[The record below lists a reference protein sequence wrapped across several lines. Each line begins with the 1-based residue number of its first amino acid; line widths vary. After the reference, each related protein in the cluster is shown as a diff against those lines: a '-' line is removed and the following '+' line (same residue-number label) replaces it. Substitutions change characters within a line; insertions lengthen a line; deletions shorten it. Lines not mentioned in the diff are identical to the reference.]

1 MAHKDQKEFIENI
14 LNRFNEKI
22 TKSKNILEVGSQN
35 INGTIKDYYPD
46 LESKVWVGLDIGEG
60 KDVDFTIPGELIQL
74 PSGWADVAISS
85 ECFEHAENWSEIF
98 LNMIRI
104 THINSLIILT
114 FAGKGRPAHG
124 TIDSDIGS
132 SPYTN
137 SFYKNIDLVDFVT
150 KFEIDKYFSKYA
162 IEINHENRDTYFW
175 GLRNNSYKDTELM
188 SSEENLARV
197 RGQLAMV
204 IIKNHQLKHE
214 ISNIKSLYFK
224 KVFLVIEKFI
234 KRLRK
239 LKNKN

>member
-1 MAHKDQKEFIENI
+1 MAHKDQKAFIENI
-14 LNRFNEKI
+14 LNRFNEKV

-35 INGTIKDYYPD
+35 INGTIKDSYPD
-46 LESKVWVGLDIGEG
+46 LESKVWVGIDIGEG

-85 ECFEHAENWSEIF
+85 ECFEHAENWSEIL

-137 SFYKNIDLVDFVT
+137 TFYRLMWSRLYETNPLIKLNYLNNVSA
-150 KFEIDKYFSKYA
+150 SK
-162 IEINHENRDTYFW
+162 
-175 GLRNNSYKDTELM
+175 
-188 SSEENLARV
+188 
-197 RGQLAMV
+197 
-204 IIKNHQLKHE
+204 
-214 ISNIKSLYFK
+214 
-224 KVFLVIEKFI
+224 
-234 KRLRK
+234 
-239 LKNKN
+239 

>member
-1 MAHKDQKEFIENI
+1 
-14 LNRFNEKI
+14 
-22 TKSKNILEVGSQN
+22 
-35 INGTIKDYYPD
+35 
-46 LESKVWVGLDIGEG
+46 
-60 KDVDFTIPGELIQL
+60 
-74 PSGWADVAISS
+74 
-85 ECFEHAENWSEIF
+85 
-98 LNMIRI
+98 MIRI

-137 SFYKNIDLVDFVT
+137 SFYKNIDIVDFVT

-162 IEINHENRDTYFW
+162 IEINHEDGDTYFW

-204 IIKNHQLKHE
+204 IIKNNQLKYE
-214 ISNIKSLYFK
+214 ISNIKSLYLK
-224 KVFLVIEKFI
+224 KVFLLVEKFI
-234 KRLRK
+234 NK
-239 LKNKN
+239 LIKKIKK